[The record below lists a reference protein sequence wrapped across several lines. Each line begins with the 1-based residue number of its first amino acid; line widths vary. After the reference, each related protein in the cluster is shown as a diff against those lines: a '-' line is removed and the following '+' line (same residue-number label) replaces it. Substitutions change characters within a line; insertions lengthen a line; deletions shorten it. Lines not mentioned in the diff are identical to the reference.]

1 MASFPARGDGSLA
14 EEQGMTAD
22 GAKRWVVLAVM
33 LAAGQAFGAGLFP
46 ANGAKDVCP
55 DVPLRV
61 TLDQPAVLGAGKVQV
76 FDAANDAL
84 VTELDVAG
92 GPLAQAIGGI
102 GNFRYLPVIVSDK
115 QVELHLPNHVLA
127 YGKTYYVKVGEKAI
141 GGFGGAAD
149 ANTWRFTTRAQPPA
163 QGASRITVNPD
174 GSADFA
180 TVQGAIDFLPEGNRQ
195 PVTIAVRNGT
205 YHEIV
210 VLQNRDAVTIA
221 GEDRKKTI
229 IAFPNNDKFNN
240 NSGGN
245 PFAPGANPS
254 TAPARG
260 GSVYR
265 RGMFLAHR
273 VNDLTITNLTL
284 HNTTPQGGSQ
294 AEALIVNGQ
303 ANAHM
308 VLTGV
313 DLYSFQDTLQINGQA
328 YISDCYIEG
337 DVDFMWGT
345 GPCFFE
351 KVHAKTLRSG
361 AYYTQIR
368 NPASHHGY
376 VYKDCVFD
384 GAPGVVN
391 NMLSRIE
398 PTRFPGSEVVLID
411 CVLSE
416 AVSPVAWRIE
426 RATEA
431 PGIHFWEFNSHDA
444 DGKPVDMSKRLPF
457 SKQLKQPEDAET
469 IRNYTD
475 PKWVLGGE
483 WDPAPR
489 VKAAADALH

>member
-1 MASFPARGDGSLA
+1 
-14 EEQGMTAD
+14 MTMD
-22 GAKRWVVLAVM
+22 FAKNAVALAVL
-33 LAAGQAFGAGLFP
+33 LAAGQALGADLFP

-55 DVPLRV
+55 DVTLRL
-61 TLDQPAVLGAGKVQV
+61 TLDQPAAAGSGKVQV
-76 FDAANDAL
+76 YDAADDSL

-92 GPLAQAIGGI
+92 GPLAQTIGGI
-102 GNFRYLPVIVSDK
+102 GNFRYLPVMVSDK

-127 YGKTYYVKVGEKAI
+127 YGKTYYVKVDAKAV
-141 GGFGGAAD
+141 GGFAGAAD
-149 ANTWRFTTRAQPPA
+149 ANTWRFSTKAAPPA
-163 QGASRITVNPD
+163 AGTKRLTVNAD
-174 GSADFA
+174 GSGDFA
-180 TVQGAIDFLPEGNRQ
+180 SVQGAIDFLPEGNKD
-195 PVTIAVRNGT
+195 PVTIAIRNGT

-229 IAFPNNDKFNN
+229 VAFPNNATFNN
-240 NSGGN
+240 NSNGN

-351 KVHAKTLRSG
+351 KVHAKTVRSG

-368 NPASHHGY
+368 NPETHHGY

-384 GAPGVVN
+384 GAPGVTN

-398 PTRFPGSEVVLID
+398 PTRFPGSEVVLIN
-411 CVLSE
+411 CVLTE

-431 PGIHFWEFNSHDA
+431 PGIHFWEFNSHDP
-444 DGKPVDMSKRLPF
+444 DGKLVDTSKRLAV

-469 IRNYTD
+469 IKNYSD
-475 PKWVLGGE
+475 PKWVLGGD
-483 WDPAPR
+483 WDPAAR
-489 VKAAADALH
+489 IAKAAEALH